1 MHLAKSLWH
10 HVHVARAQDD
20 DPRLDPVKEA
30 VAALQAA
37 EDAVTAR
44 REELAKAVAD
54 AIRLKVKPADL
65 VRETGKSSE
74 TIRTWARAHGI
85 NPLRDPTGATK
96 AAAQRAAER
105 TEAAD

>member
-1 MHLAKSLWH
+1 MAKSLWQ
-10 HVHVARAQDD
+10 HVHVARTNAD
-20 DPRLDPVKEA
+20 DPRLDPVKAA
-30 VAALQAA
+30 VAALKAA
-37 EDAVTAR
+37 EDAVTER

-54 AIRLKVKPADL
+54 AIRLQVKPADL

-74 TIRTWARAHGI
+74 TIRTWARAHGV

-105 TEAAD
+105 AEG